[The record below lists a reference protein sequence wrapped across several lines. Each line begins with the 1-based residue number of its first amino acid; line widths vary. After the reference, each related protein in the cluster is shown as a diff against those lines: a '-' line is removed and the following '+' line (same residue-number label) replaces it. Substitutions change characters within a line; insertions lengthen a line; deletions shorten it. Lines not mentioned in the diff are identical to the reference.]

1 MIMEFAPILSALKR
15 NKSSAIL
22 LIAQITLM
30 VAFISNLVSMI
41 SARFELVD
49 RPTGMD
55 ESSMFAIGFRLTNG
69 VETIPMLRADLATV
83 RGTSG
88 VVDAVNA
95 NGYPL
100 RGGGWQD
107 GVSHDPGHTNLQD
120 QIALT
125 AVYAMG
131 QQAVTTLRLKL
142 VEGRDF
148 APEDVIEGQ
157 DRAAPL
163 PGVAIISR
171 ALKNQLF
178 PNGNALGQQIYLTTD
193 SKQPIVVI
201 GVVERLQSP
210 TAAETTDEKQS
221 QNSMIL
227 PTVAGGEGGLFL
239 VRARVGTVETTMH
252 AVQNA
257 LLASNPNRIFGR
269 LRPYSEVRK
278 AAYAK
283 DLSMALAFSIL
294 LSVLVLI
301 TALAIAGLTS
311 FWVVRRKIQIGIRR
325 ALGAS
330 RGAITRYFLLE
341 NAILCIAGAAMGA
354 VAAQLVSLWL
364 WSHLGIVRI
373 QLPELLICGLVVVTI
388 GQLAAMVP
396 ALQAARVPPSQALR
410 SL

>member
-1 MIMEFAPILSALKR
+1 MEIAPILSALKR

-41 SARFELVD
+41 SVRFELID
-49 RPTGMD
+49 RPTGME
-55 ESSMFAIGFRLTNG
+55 ESNFFAIGFRLTSG
-69 VETIPMLRADLATV
+69 EETVPMLQTDLATV
-83 RGTSG
+83 RGTLG
-88 VVDAVNA
+88 VVDAVTA
-95 NGYPL
+95 NSYPL
-100 RGGGWQD
+100 RGAGWQD
-107 GVSHDPGHTNLQD
+107 GVSHNPGPTSRQD
-120 QIALT
+120 QSAQT

-131 QQAVTTLRLKL
+131 QQAVSTLRLKL

-148 APEDVIEGQ
+148 ASEDVIEGHFG
-157 DRAAPL
+157 AAPL

-171 ALKNQLF
+171 SLKNQLF
-178 PNGNALGQQIYLTTD
+178 PDGNALGHQIYLTTD
-193 SKQPIVVI
+193 SKRPIVVV

-210 TAAETTDEKQS
+210 TAAETIDEKQS
-221 QNSMIL
+221 QNSVIL
-227 PTVAGGEGGLFL
+227 PIVAGGEGGLFL
-239 VRARVGTVETTMH
+239 VRARLGTVETTMH

-269 LRPYSEVRK
+269 LRPYSQVRK

-311 FWVVRRKIQIGIRR
+311 FWVVRRKTQIGIRR
-325 ALGAS
+325 ALGAT
-330 RGAITRYFLLE
+330 RGGITRYFLLE
-341 NAILCIAGAAMGA
+341 NAMLCVAGATIGA

-364 WSHLGIVRI
+364 WTHLGIVRI
-373 QLPELLICGLVVVTI
+373 QFSELLICGLVVVTI

-396 ALQAARVPPSQALR
+396 ALQAARVSPSQALR